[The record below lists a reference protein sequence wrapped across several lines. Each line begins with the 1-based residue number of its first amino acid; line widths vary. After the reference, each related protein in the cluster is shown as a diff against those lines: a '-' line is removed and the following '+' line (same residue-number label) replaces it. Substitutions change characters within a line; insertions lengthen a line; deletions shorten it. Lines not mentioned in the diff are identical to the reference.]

1 MVNMSK
7 AFRPLFLLSLG
18 LATLAVVTPL
28 AVGPANASLA
38 IRVSIVSAASW
49 IATVVYAFAKFKKR
63 GLWFL
68 LGTPLIFAGSSC
80 FFWSLGVALTLSE
93 PVPDGWTMSVIAIFR
108 QLTLLS

>member
-49 IATVVYAFAKFKKR
+49 IATVVYASAKFKKTR
-63 GLWFL
+63 FMVSARHTPDFL
-68 LGTPLIFAGSSC
+68 LVLRAFSGRWGCAHTIRAC
-80 FFWSLGVALTLSE
+80 T
-93 PVPDGWTMSVIAIFR
+93 
-108 QLTLLS
+108 

>member
-68 LGTPLIFAGSSC
+68 LGTPLIFC
-80 FFWSLGVALTLSE
+80 WFFVLFLVAWGCAHTIRAC
-93 PVPDGWTMSVIAIFR
+93 T
-108 QLTLLS
+108 